1 MKIFMNNT
9 EYSKYLFDK
18 IKLLTSSSPGVTRE
32 TYGKGENLTHK
43 FLIKEL
49 RKFSNS
55 IDIDYGGNFLALY
68 KGNSKK
74 IVVIGSHLDS
84 QNHGGN
90 FDGLAGVL
98 MGVVLIKMLYENNI
112 KPHFTI
118 GVMGIRG
125 EESCWFPYSYIGSKI
140 AVGKF
145 DKNLL
150 HSLKR
155 SDSNQSL
162 FYHINKSGF
171 DAKKVSQGK
180 VKFNL
185 KDFKYFIE
193 PHIEQGPVLERN
205 KIPLGIVTSIR
216 GSFRFRDAVCKGEYL
231 HSGATP
237 IDYRKDSVVAV
248 SALVNE
254 MNLYWQKQLDKGN
267 DLTITF
273 GEFYTDFEEHSFAKS
288 AGHVSFCIDVRSNS
302 NKILNATKKY
312 LLNKIKRIEVK
323 SKTKFYLGK
332 ETNSTPALMSKKLVR
347 VFYDYSKLIKMKS
360 IIMPSGAGHDSSVFA
375 NFGIPS
381 IMLFIRNK
389 NGSHNPKEYMNIK
402 HFMDVFRVLFGV
414 ITKKL

>member
-1 MKIFMNNT
+1 MNNT

-254 MNLYWQKQLDKGN
+254 MNLYWQKQLGKGN

-332 ETNSTPALMSKKLVR
+332 ETNSTPALMSNKLVR

-402 HFMDVFRVLFGV
+402 YFMDVFRILFGV

>member
-1 MKIFMNNT
+1 MNNT

-254 MNLYWQKQLDKGN
+254 MNLYWQKQLGKGN

-402 HFMDVFRVLFGV
+402 NFMDVFRVLFGV